1 MTTMRY
7 TAFGRRT
14 GLRVSEYALGTG
26 NFGTAWA
33 SGAGMTDA
41 GAIFDR
47 FAEAGGTFLDT
58 AAMYQGGQ
66 SETMLGDMLKTT
78 RDEFVISSKYGLGN
92 PEKADRTNNGAS
104 RKAMF
109 ASVDASL
116 RRLGTDYLDLFWVH
130 FPDAFTP
137 VDEILRGLDDLVRAG
152 KIHHGALSNF
162 PAWRVAMAATEA
174 DLRSWA
180 PIVAVQTEYSLAE
193 RGAETEMLPMAE
205 ALGLGVNMWSPLAG
219 GLLSAKYRVG
229 GEGRKTDPNR
239 WVADSSGQTVAVLD
253 AVIAV
258 AEEIGAS
265 AAQVSM
271 AWIRERGN
279 RSATT
284 VVPIIGPRTMSQL
297 EDYLGALDVALSDEQ
312 YHRLDEVS
320 APRGEVSAEIQ
331 RMTRTAMLD
340 GEPER
345 FVLPVTPVA

>member
-33 SGAGMTDA
+33 SGAGMSDA
-41 GAIFDR
+41 RAIFDR

-66 SETMLGDMLKTT
+66 SETMLGDMLKST
-78 RDEFVISSKYGLGN
+78 RDEFVISSKYGMGD
-92 PEKADRTNNGAS
+92 PEKADRANNGAS
-104 RKAMF
+104 RKAMV

-116 RRLGTDYLDLFWVH
+116 RRLGTDYL
-130 FPDAFTP
+130 
-137 VDEILRGLDDLVRAG
+137 DEILRGLDDLVRAG

-162 PAWRVAMAATEA
+162 PAWRVASAAKEA

-219 GLLSAKYRVG
+219 GLLSGKYRTG
-229 GEGRKTDPNR
+229 GEGRKTDPSR
-239 WVADSSGQTVAVLD
+239 WVADSSGRTSAVIDAVVAVAD
-253 AVIAV
+253 EV
-258 AEEIGAS
+258 GAS

-279 RSATT
+279 RSTT
-284 VVPIIGPRTMSQL
+284 AVVPIIGPRTMSQL
-297 EDYLGALDVALSDEQ
+297 EDYLGALDVTLSDEQ
-312 YHRLDEVS
+312 YRRLDEVS

-345 FVLPVTPVA
+345 FVLPATPVV